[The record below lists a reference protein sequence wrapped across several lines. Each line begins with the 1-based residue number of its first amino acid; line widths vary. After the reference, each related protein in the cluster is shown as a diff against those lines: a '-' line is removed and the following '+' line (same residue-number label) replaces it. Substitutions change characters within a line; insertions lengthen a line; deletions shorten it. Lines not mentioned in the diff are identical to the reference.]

1 MFLASACLNLDHL
14 ISNTELALLCQYVE
28 NQVVGSSCGFMDQ
41 MTCVHACANHLF
53 SLLCQHTP
61 NPSFHNVILPA
72 NVQLFGIDSGVKR
85 STASSAYR
93 RVRTAAFMGK
103 QLMNLPD
110 NIDHLCQISLSKFN
124 NQYRMLLPEKMF
136 GKDFLSSSHLDPL
149 TRIDANEIY
158 LLRAATAHPIEENFR
173 VQLFEQLL
181 KIDHHLSIDHLSN
194 LGELMFQSDAG
205 YTSCD
210 LNNEE
215 THLLVN
221 LIRQQKSSSKILFG
235 AKITGGG
242 GGGTV
247 AVLARNSSEAV
258 EVIQDI
264 INQYETMTKRQ
275 TRIFSGSS
283 SGLIAYPPM
292 IIDM

>member
-1 MFLASACLNLDHL
+1 M
-14 ISNTELALLCQYVE
+14 
-28 NQVVGSSCGFMDQ
+28 
-41 MTCVHACANHLF
+41 
-53 SLLCQHTP
+53 
-61 NPSFHNVILPA
+61 
-72 NVQLFGIDSGVKR
+72 KR

-103 QLMNLPD
+103 QLMNLPS
-110 NIDHLCQISLSKFN
+110 NIQHLCEVSLSKYN

-136 GKDFLSSSHLDPL
+136 GEISYHRSHLDAV
-149 TRIDANEIY
+149 TKIDINEMY
-158 LLRAATAHPIEENFR
+158 PLRAATAHPIEENFR

-181 KIDHHLSIDHLSN
+181 KIDHQLSIEHLSN

-210 LNNEE
+210 LNSDE
-215 THLLVN
+215 TQLLVN
-221 LIRQQKSSSKILFG
+221 LIRQKKSSSSSNVLFG

-247 AVLARNSSEAV
+247 AVLARKSSEAM
-258 EVIQDI
+258 EAIQDI
-264 INQYETMTKRQ
+264 VDQYETMTRRQ
-275 TRIFSGSS
+275 TRVFSGSS

-292 IIDM
+292 KIEYLENSHF